1 MGIVQALGIPCQ
13 TETIVPKNNWATVKV
28 ECDSVNVDVC
38 TTRECNCGLSHF
50 FPWWTCLYIS
60 RWKIRGISYGD
71 WNDKG
76 TPPTYAQYS
85 RYFWIVKPSGIYS
98 LIICANQRCLTKSFE
113 VTVDCINGIS
123 LGNCGT
129 LNPTSRCVWV
139 SRSRLL
145 MWTEYRWTS
154 YSSCSAV
161 NQVGWKW
168 WPMKHNCPRP
178 VLFLRIIQ
186 PFLCSF
192 LYHTQW

>member
-1 MGIVQALGIPCQ
+1 MG
-13 TETIVPKNNWATVKV
+13 TEVTK
-28 ECDSVNVDVC
+28 E
-38 TTRECNCGLSHF
+38 
-50 FPWWTCLYIS
+50 
-60 RWKIRGISYGD
+60 
-71 WNDKG
+71 
-76 TPPTYAQYS
+76 PPTHAQYS

-113 VTVDCINGIS
+113 VTVDFINGIS

-139 SRSRLL
+139 LRSRLL
-145 MWTEYRWTS
+145 TWTEYRRTS
-154 YSSCSAV
+154 YSSRSAV

-168 WPMKHNCPRP
+168 WPMKHICPRP

-192 LYHTQW
+192 LYHTQWQLQAPLAQKPNVLVFLPSERRSPNISPTITFSSSSCKSFLFKSHNCLLIGIKCEVF